1 MEFLNKFDR
10 QKLQRITLLVIA
22 ALTLIAMVLLLVII
36 IASSEGGNTPQN
48 IDGPEFDNLDEIS
61 YEAFDVTADLLN
73 KGSLILANAD
83 HRYTAP
89 NDINLVNI
97 ATYRNGLDPTIPYS
111 VGDIWKFQLEKDAV
125 THAHEMFV
133 QLKTDTGN
141 DKIYVSAAYGK
152 DDYTKDIHTGY
163 TMVLTVYGGTYLKD
177 AENADLNN
185 WLLSNAH
192 KFGFVVRYPDGKEEI
207 TGVSEYS
214 HAFRYVGIPHA
225 TYMKETGM
233 CLEEYIDFLK
243 ENTSHKDVL
252 TIAGADGK
260 AYAVYY
266 TPVSANGGNIL
277 VPVQTPNPDGST
289 NFEYVISGTNE
300 GGAVVTVS
308 LD

>member
-36 IASSEGGNTPQN
+36 IASVEGGSTPQN

-61 YEAFDVTADLLN
+61 YEAVEVTADMLN
-73 KGSLILANAD
+73 QGSLVLVNSNHSYIEPANL
-83 HRYTAP
+83 
-89 NDINLVNI
+89 NLVNI
-97 ATYRNGLDPTIPYS
+97 AEYRNGLDTSIPYS
-111 VGDIWKFQLEKDAV
+111 VAQINLFHLERTAV
-125 THAHEMFV
+125 SFAHNMLV
-133 QLKTDTGN
+133 QLKADTGN
-141 DKIYVSAAYGK
+141 DTIYVSSAYGK
-152 DDYTKDIHTGY
+152 GDYTKDIHTGY

-185 WLLSNAH
+185 WLVSNAH

-225 TYMKETGM
+225 TYMKETDK

-243 ENTSHKDVL
+243 ENTSHKNVL

-266 TPVSANGGNIL
+266 TPVSANGGSIL

-300 GGAVVTVS
+300 GGVIVTVS

>member
-36 IASSEGGNTPQN
+36 IASVEGGSTPQN
-48 IDGPEFDNLDEIS
+48 IDGPQFDNLDEIS
-61 YEAFDVTADLLN
+61 YEAADVTADMLN
-73 KGSLILANAD
+73 QGSLVLVNSNHSYIEPANL
-83 HRYTAP
+83 
-89 NDINLVNI
+89 NLVNI
-97 ATYRNGLDPTIPYS
+97 AEYRNGLDTSIPYS
-111 VGDIWKFQLEKDAV
+111 VAQINLFHLERTAV
-125 THAHEMFV
+125 SFAHNMLV
-133 QLKTDTGN
+133 QLKADTGN

-152 DDYTKDIHTGY
+152 GDYTKDIHTGY

-185 WLLSNAH
+185 WLVSNAH

-225 TYMKETGM
+225 TYMKETDK
-233 CLEEYIDFLK
+233 CLEEYIEFLK
-243 ENTSHKDVL
+243 KNTSHKDVL

-266 TPVSANGGNIL
+266 TPVSANGGSIL

-300 GGAVVTVS
+300 GGVIVTVS